1 VRRAACLLALLVA
14 LLALAGCKTEAVLEV
29 QVDPDG
35 GGAVYVAVALDAE
48 AAARSVLYETR
59 GGRPLP
65 VDDLVAAG
73 WTVTGPSEEA
83 DGRIWIRAEK
93 PFSQL
98 DQLGSVVAEVAGP
111 DGPFRDFV
119 VERSSSF
126 GERSWRFS
134 GTVDLGR
141 GLAGFSDDGVAA
153 VFGGEPLGQPAKVYA
168 AQFGIP
174 LEDAV
179 TFDVV
184 VDLPGDLDAHNGAI
198 GPAGRAAATTAVASG
213 GETDPAP
220 GTARAAERGAA
231 VVWNPRFADGGPTTL
246 AAESSAGDLQP
257 RLWRWAGLAV
267 GAIGV
272 LILAYRL
279 VLLVIDRRA
288 DRARRPGGLPAGVMP
303 VLELDDEEPS
313 VVPVVQPPDLSGRV
327 PPERRP
333 PAVTDANPSGPTVT
347 VPVALRPPAPQVPSS
362 APAPQR
368 APGPSGPTPA
378 GGGSGVGLGLIV
390 IETAGAL
397 LRPHAVVGDALVPFV
412 RNRGCTLAAR
422 SIADRYA
429 ARMVGA
435 CGAAEFWASLELS
448 GDPVLLDDAFARGFE
463 LSEHVVS
470 FLVQAR
476 DRGVMVLAVGDD
488 VPEWTTVYRQRF
500 RLDGLVAGWVCSAD
514 LGVRVP
520 HPGLFDAVRRA
531 APVSPSRSMVIAA
544 TTGLLDTAA
553 RLGYRTVQYHP
564 GAGDPEG
571 EHPVLRTF
579 AERGRSGAGR
589 S

>member
-29 QVDPDG
+29 QVEPDG
-35 GGAVYVAVALDAE
+35 GGAVQVAVALDAE
-48 AAARSVLYETR
+48 AAARSVLYESR
-59 GGRPLP
+59 GGRTLP

-73 WTVTGPSEEA
+73 WTVTGPTEEA
-83 DGRIWIRAEK
+83 DGRVWIRAEK

-111 DGPFRDFV
+111 DGPFREFV

-179 TFDVV
+179 TFAVV
-184 VDLPGDLDAHNGAI
+184 VDLPGDLDNHNGAI
-198 GPAGRAAATTAVASG
+198 GPAGRAAATTAAAPADG
-213 GETDPAP
+213 ADPAT
-220 GTARAAERGAA
+220 GTARVADRGAA
-231 VVWNPRFADGGPTTL
+231 VVWNPRFADSGPTTL
-246 AAESSAGDLQP
+246 SAASSTSDLQP
-257 RLWRWAGLAV
+257 QLWRWAGFVV
-267 GAIGV
+267 GAIGG

-279 VLLVIDRRA
+279 VLLVVDRRA

-303 VLELDDEEPS
+303 VMELEDEEPS
-313 VVPVVQPPDLSGRV
+313 VVPVVQPAELPGRV
-327 PPERRP
+327 QPVRRS
-333 PAVTDANPSGPTVT
+333 PAGSSHASVVQAPAAGPT
-347 VPVALRPPAPQVPSS
+347 PP
-362 APAPQR
+362 R
-368 APGPSGPTPA
+368 APGSPGPAPA
-378 GGGSGVGLGLIV
+378 GGGSGAGLGLIV

-397 LRPHAVVGDALVPFV
+397 LRPHDVVGDALVPFV

-429 ARMVGA
+429 VRTVGA
-435 CGAAEFWASLELS
+435 CDAAEFWASLELS

-470 FLVQAR
+470 FLTQAR
-476 DRGVMVLAVGDD
+476 DRGVTVLAVGDD

-520 HPGLFDAVRRA
+520 HPGLFDAVRRT
-531 APVSPSRSMVIAA
+531 APVAPSRAMVIAA

-553 RLGYRTVQYHP
+553 RFGYRTVQYHP